1 MLPWTSDENKHCKS
15 DEGNDS
21 ADNCDI
27 RCSPCPTVDDC
38 YPEKSKRESGEGGPP
53 EGSLEAIIIWRRIAE
68 VCVVESG
75 CMGNKLQLLQKTI
88 ARMNITSAMMAPIT
102 VQQTSV
108 DCLLASGIGI
118 VSTTGIAYLIIQIKS
133 IHHKIK

>member
-1 MLPWTSDENKHCKS
+1 
-15 DEGNDS
+15 
-21 ADNCDI
+21 
-27 RCSPCPTVDDC
+27 
-38 YPEKSKRESGEGGPP
+38 
-53 EGSLEAIIIWRRIAE
+53 
-68 VCVVESG
+68 
-75 CMGNKLQLLQKTI
+75 MGNKLQLLQKTI